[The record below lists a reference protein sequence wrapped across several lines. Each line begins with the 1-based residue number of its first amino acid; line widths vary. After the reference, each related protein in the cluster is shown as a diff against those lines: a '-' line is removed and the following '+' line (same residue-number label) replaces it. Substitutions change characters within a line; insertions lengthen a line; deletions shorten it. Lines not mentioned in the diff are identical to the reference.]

1 MNNESRVIKA
11 KPVIKI
17 AKRIMPD
24 SSSSAK
30 PIPSPSRLGFYA
42 PIAGMIGKRV
52 VAQRKT
58 GSRIHGVL
66 EDINNVDGLLV
77 FSDATVNGVN
87 HTQYVGTLYA
97 YYNKGQSDF
106 VHFHLEP
113 VEGANESA

>member
-1 MNNESRVIKA
+1 MNNDNHSKPLSKPKVTVKRILPASSAEA
-11 KPVIKI
+11 KP
-17 AKRIMPD
+17 
-24 SSSSAK
+24 S
-30 PIPSPSRLGFYA
+30 PSPSRLGFYA
-42 PIAGMIGKRV
+42 PIAGMIGRRV

-77 FSDATVNGVN
+77 FSDATVHGTN

-106 VHFHLEP
+106 VHFHLEQAGS
-113 VEGANESA
+113 VE